1 MNLDDSPAERA
12 FRLEARAWIAANAPH
27 EHAEQF
33 ATATFGSLPIEER
46 ELLRIARIWQR
57 RRVAAGWAC
66 IDWPQEFG
74 GRGASPVESAIWKQ
88 EEGVFSVLSVPFR
101 VGFGMAAPA
110 LLRWGTDAQKRRYL
124 PPLAA
129 GEEIWCQMFSE
140 PAAGSDLA
148 GLRTRA
154 QRDGD
159 GWRVN
164 GRKVW
169 TSIAH
174 IADFAIL
181 LARTD
186 PGVPKHRGLTMF
198 LLDVHAP
205 GVEVRPIRQA
215 NGGTGFNEISLSDV
229 HVPDDARLGGVN
241 QGWDVALTTLTGER
255 LDLGFRMQGGFPEL
269 LQLCR
274 QVRTPHGRA
283 IDDPA
288 IRARLARWAARAS
301 GVRNTGF
308 RTLSALSRGERPGP
322 ENSIG
327 KLVIGGDLQ
336 AMAEFA
342 VDLMG
347 AGGIVIDPALAPE
360 HARLQAL
367 LLRAPATR
375 IEGGTDEIL
384 RNIIAERVLGLPP
397 EPRLDKGRPFDEI
410 ERPRG
415 T

>member
-1 MNLDDSPAERA
+1 MNLDDTPAERA

-27 EHAEQF
+27 EYAGRF
-33 ATATFGSLPIEER
+33 ATATFGSLPLAEQ
-46 ELLRIARIWQR
+46 ELLRVARAWQR
-57 RRVAAGWAC
+57 RKVEAGWAC
-66 IDWPQEFG
+66 IDWPKEFG
-74 GRGASPVESAIWKQ
+74 GRGASPIESAIWKQ
-88 EEGVFSVLSVPFR
+88 EEGVFAVLAVPFR

-110 LLRWGTDAQKRRYL
+110 LLRWGSDAQQRRHL

-129 GEEIWCQMFSE
+129 GEDIWCQMFSE

-154 QRDGD
+154 ERDGD
-159 GWRVN
+159 GWRLN
-164 GRKVW
+164 GRKIW
-169 TSIAH
+169 TSLAH

-215 NGGTGFNEISLSDV
+215 NGGAGFNEISLTDV
-229 HVPDDARLGGVN
+229 HSPDGARLGGVN
-241 QGWDVALTTLTGER
+241 QGWDVALTTLNGER

-269 LQLCR
+269 LQLCL
-274 QVRTPHGRA
+274 QIRTQQGRA
-283 IDDPA
+283 IEDPA
-288 IRARLARWAARAS
+288 IRTRLARWAARAS
-301 GVRNTGF
+301 GVRSTGF

-327 KLVIGGDLQ
+327 KLVIGADMQ

-347 AGGIVIDPALAPE
+347 AGGIVTDPVPAPE
-360 HARLQAL
+360 FARLQAL

-384 RNIIAERVLGLPP
+384 RNIIAERVLGLPG
-397 EPRLDKGRPFDEI
+397 EPRLDKDRPFDELQG
-410 ERPRG
+410 RG
-415 T
+415 HA